1 MKITELQAIPIAV
14 PMEKPLKMAVATV
27 TERTCIV
34 LRIRTDEG
42 LEGFGEG
49 VIAPYFTGE
58 TLASAVHLVDAVL
71 TPLIVGA
78 DPAELHVLEQQMDRV
93 VVGNSSTRSAVDIAL
108 HDLLG
113 KAHGVPLHQLLGGK
127 VRDEVPT
134 IWHVSG
140 GDPERDAADATKAV
154 AAGFGLI
161 KVKVATHT
169 VERDIERVF
178 AVREAVGPDVALLLD
193 ANQGWQAA
201 EAIRFAKG
209 VEAAHPALLEQPVH
223 RDDIPGMAHVRRST
237 SVVIAADEGLF
248 NAREL
253 ATYLHADAAGAVIAK
268 LIKAGGISGLRR
280 LAAVA
285 AASGL
290 GIHFAGMAGE
300 TSVAAAA
307 AVQLA
312 CTLPELRFGS
322 GISPH
327 YLTDDVVTQRL
338 APVGGAFTVPEGP
351 GIGVHLDDEALER
364 LRVRDL

>member
-1 MKITELQAIPIAV
+1 MKITEVQAIPIAV
-14 PMEKPLKMAVATV
+14 PMKTPLKMAVATV

-34 LRIRTDEG
+34 VRIRTDEG

-58 TLASAVHLVDAVL
+58 TLASAVYLVDAL
-71 TPLIVGA
+71 LAPLIVGA
-78 DPAELHVLEQQMDRV
+78 DPADLHVLEQHMDRAV
-93 VVGNSSTRSAVDIAL
+93 MGNSATRSAIDIAL
-108 HDLLG
+108 YDLLG
-113 KAHGVPLHQLLGGK
+113 KAHGVPLYQLLGGK
-127 VRDEVPT
+127 VRDRVPT

-140 GDPERDAADATKAV
+140 GDPDIDAADATKAV
-154 AAGFGLI
+154 AAGFSFI
-161 KVKVATHT
+161 KVKVAIRS
-169 VERDIERVF
+169 VERDIERVL
-178 AVREAVGPDVALLLD
+178 AVREATGPDVVLLLD
-193 ANQGWQAA
+193 ANQGWPAA
-201 EAIRFAKG
+201 EAIRFAHG
-209 VEAAHPALLEQPVH
+209 VEAARPALLEQPVH

-237 SVVIAADEGLF
+237 SVVIAGDEGLF

-253 ATYLHADAAGAVIAK
+253 ATYLHTDAAGAVIAK
-268 LIKAGGISGLRR
+268 LVKAGGISGLRR

-285 AASGL
+285 AAAGI

-327 YLTDDVVTQRL
+327 YLTDDVVTEPL
-338 APVGGAFTVPEGP
+338 TPVGGAFTVPEGP
-351 GIGVHLDDEALER
+351 GIGVELDEEALER